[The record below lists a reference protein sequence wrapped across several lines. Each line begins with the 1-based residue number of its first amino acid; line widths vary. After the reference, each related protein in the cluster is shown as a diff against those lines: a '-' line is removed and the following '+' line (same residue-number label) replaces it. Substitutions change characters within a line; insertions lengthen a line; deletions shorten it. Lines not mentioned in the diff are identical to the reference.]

1 MSVFGGQLHRS
12 DEAPMRG
19 TVQIEDGRVRIWTDR
34 RRLASWDQAQVRCE
48 RTSVFRFSL
57 SDGYVSYEFQPADP
71 AGFSDAIG
79 AVVDLRPPKSRFGLA
94 DRIRQAQTT
103 K

>member
-1 MSVFGGQLHRS
+1 MSVFGGQLHRN
-12 DEAPMRG
+12 DEAPIRG
-19 TVQIEDGRVRIWTDR
+19 TIQIEDGRVRIWTDR
-34 RRLASWDQAQVRCE
+34 RRLASWDLHQVKCE

-57 SDGYVSYEFQPADP
+57 SDGNITYEFQPADP

-79 AVVDLRPPKSRFGLA
+79 AVVDLRAPKSRFGLA
-94 DRIRQAQTT
+94 DRIRQAQAT

>member
-1 MSVFGGQLHRS
+1 MSVFNGQLHRN

-19 TVQIEDGRVRIWTDR
+19 TVQIEDGRVRVWTDR
-34 RRLASWDQAQVRCE
+34 RRLASWDQNQVKCE

-57 SDGYVSYEFQPADP
+57 TDGSSTYDFQPADP

-79 AVVDLRPPKSRFGLA
+79 AVVDLRTPKSRFGLA
-94 DRIRQAQTT
+94 DRIRQAQAT